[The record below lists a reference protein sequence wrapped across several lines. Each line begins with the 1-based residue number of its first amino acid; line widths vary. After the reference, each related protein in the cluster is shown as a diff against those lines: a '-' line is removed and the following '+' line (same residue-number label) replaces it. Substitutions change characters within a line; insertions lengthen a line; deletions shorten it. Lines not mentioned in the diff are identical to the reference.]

1 MRKFLIIIG
10 SILAFLVLAIILV
23 PIIFKDRI
31 IKAVQTEIDNSVN
44 AKVNI
49 DPDKFR
55 VSLIPDFPNLT
66 VGLEDLS
73 VTGINTFE
81 GDTLFAAKDFSI
93 EVDIMAIIKSEPLR
107 IKGIILDQ
115 PTINILVLEDGT
127 ANYDIAKPSE
137 DESDTTTSDSEFE
150 IGIDHWQIKNGNIR
164 YYDQSAEMALS
175 LLGVNHT
182 GKGDFTLSV
191 FDMVTT
197 TQAEDF
203 SFAYAGDV
211 YVAHK
216 TLKADM
222 ILGMDL
228 DAMKFTFKETKA
240 TLNEFALNFNG
251 YFTMPADDYEMDI
264 NFFSEDNKFKS
275 VLSLVPGMYAD
286 GFEKLDTNGEFDF
299 KGFVRGIYNETKM
312 PAFSVNLAVRDAYVK
327 SPDVPLPIQNI
338 SLEMLAKSES
348 GDLKDGFLEIKNF
361 GLTIDKDRFTANA
374 VVNNF
379 DAPSWDLNA
388 KGALNLDVISKIEPT
403 TDFTIGGIIKV
414 DIDSKGKYADV
425 EAENYQNLNTSG
437 SLDLSNFTYVAKDM
451 PNLKIAKANFM
462 FNPEFVEMEGMT
474 GNYGKSD
481 FEVSGKLS
489 NYIAYALDQNA
500 KLVGSLTLNSQLL
513 DINEMMG
520 EESTAENPADTT
532 AMELVI
538 IPKNID
544 FTFDANAQTIIYDNF
559 TLKNA
564 QGQIRILDGILSL
577 DPMQFDMLGGS
588 INMAGNYDTQDED
601 EPKFNFTLGVSQL
614 SIPETFKSVVTV
626 QKFVPVA
633 EKMTGKFS
641 TDFSINGLM
650 TNEMMPDFATLAGSG
665 LVKITQAAIVD
676 SKIIK
681 GVTSLSKLD
690 NTNTINLKDLLLKTE
705 IKEGKLSVQPF
716 DVNFG
721 NYKATIDGYTSFTGA
736 IGYNLKMNVP
746 TGSVGQ
752 AANQAIAGLLGTKTD
767 LIGSSINLNFLIGGT
782 YDNPDIKL
790 GKTTNEGG
798 QSVTGSV
805 KTAVTDRVNEEKD
818 KIEAQINTAVDAAKD
833 SVRNEAERLRLKA
846 EEEAKKK
853 AAEEQEKLKNK
864 AKNKLKDIFGDGL

>member
-1 MRKFLIIIG
+1 MRKFLIVVG

-31 IKAVQTEIDNSVN
+31 IEAVQTEIDSSVN
-44 AKVNI
+44 ANVNI

-66 VGLEDLS
+66 VGLSDLS
-73 VTGINTFE
+73 VTGRDLFE
-81 GDTLFAAKDFSI
+81 GDTLFAAKDFSV
-93 EVDIMAIIKSEPLR
+93 EMDIVAIIKGEPLR

-115 PTINILVLEDGT
+115 PTINILVLEDGS
-127 ANYDIAKPSE
+127 ANYDIAVASE
-137 DESDTTTSDSEFE
+137 DEADTTTESSEFE
-150 IGIDHWQIKNGNIR
+150 LGIDNWQIKNGNIK
-164 YYDQSAEMALS
+164 YYDQSADMALS
-175 LLGVNHT
+175 LLGIDHT
-182 GKGDFTLSV
+182 GKGDFTLTV

-197 TQAEDF
+197 TQAKDF
-203 SFAYAGDV
+203 SFAYGGDV

-228 DAMKFTFKETKA
+228 DAMKFTFKETNA
-240 TLNEFALNFNG
+240 TLNDFALNFNG
-251 YFTMPADDYEMDI
+251 FFAMPTDDYEMDI
-264 NFFSEDNKFKS
+264 NFSADDNQFKS
-275 VLSLVPGMYAD
+275 ILSLVPGMYAD
-286 GFEKLDTNGEFDF
+286 GFENLDTNGEFDF
-299 KGFVRGIYNETKM
+299 SGFVKGVYNETKM

-338 SLEMLAKSES
+338 SLDMLAKSES

-361 GLTIDKDRFTANA
+361 GLTIDQDRFTANA
-374 VVNNF
+374 TVNNF

-388 KGALNLDVISKIEPT
+388 KGGLNLDIISKINPT
-403 TDFTIGGIIKV
+403 TDYTIGGMIKA
-414 DIDSKGKYADV
+414 DINSQGKYADV
-425 EAENYQNLNTSG
+425 ESENYQELNTSG
-437 SLDLSNFTYVAKDM
+437 TLELRNFIYRAEDMPDFKIAQSNFS
-451 PNLKIAKANFM
+451 
-462 FNPEFVEMEGMT
+462 FNPEFVEMTGMK

-481 FEVSGKLS
+481 FEVSGRLS

-500 KLVGSLTLNSQLL
+500 KLVGSLQLNSQLL

-520 EESTAENPADTT
+520 EETATESPEDTT

-544 FTFDANAQTIIYDNF
+544 FTFDANAETIVYDNF

-564 QGQIRILDGILSL
+564 QGQIRIVDGILSL

-588 INMAGNYDTQDED
+588 INMVGNYNTQDED
-601 EPKFNFTLGVSQL
+601 EPKFNFTLGISQL

-641 TDFSINGLM
+641 TDFSVNGLM
-650 TNEMMPDFATLAGSG
+650 TKEMMPDLATLAGAG
-665 LVKITQAAIVD
+665 LVKITEAAIVD
-676 SKIIK
+676 SKIIS

-690 NTNTINLKDLLLKTE
+690 NTNTVNLKDLLLKAE

-716 DVNFG
+716 DINFG

-746 TGSVGQ
+746 TGSIGQ
-752 AANQAIAGLLGTKTD
+752 AANQAISGLLGTKVNAV
-767 LIGSSINLNFLIGGT
+767 GSSVNLNFLIGGT

-798 QSVTGSV
+798 QTVAESVQS
-805 KTAVTDRVNEEKD
+805 AVTDKLNEEKD
-818 KIEAQINTAVDAAKD
+818 KIKAQVNTAVDAAKD
-833 SVRNEAERLRLKA
+833 SVKNEAERLRLKA
-846 EEEAKKK
+846 EAEAKKK
-853 AAEEQEKLKNK
+853 AEEEQEKLKKK
-864 AKNKLKDIFGDGL
+864 AKDKLKDIFGN

>member
-1 MRKFLIIIG
+1 MRKFLIVIG

-31 IKAVQTEIDNSVN
+31 IQAVQTEINNSVN
-44 AKVNI
+44 ANVNI
-49 DPDKFR
+49 NPDKFR

-66 VGLEDLS
+66 AGLEDLS
-73 VTGINTFE
+73 VTGKGTFE

-93 EVDIMAIIKSEPLR
+93 EVDIVAIIKGDPLR
-107 IKGIILDQ
+107 IKGIILDE
-115 PTINILVLEDGT
+115 PIINILVLEDGS
-127 ANYDIAKPSE
+127 ANYDIAVASE
-137 DESDTTTSDSEFE
+137 EEEDTTTTDSEFE
-150 IGIDHWQIKNGNIR
+150 LGIDHWQIKNGNIN
-164 YYDQSAEMALS
+164 YYDQSADMALS

-197 TQAEDF
+197 TSAEDF
-203 SFAYAGDV
+203 SFAYDGDV

-251 YFTMPADDYEMDI
+251 YFAMPTDDYEMDI
-264 NFFSEDNKFKS
+264 NFYAEDNKFKS
-275 VLSLVPGMYAD
+275 ILSLVPGMYAD
-286 GFEKLDTNGEFDF
+286 GFENLDTNGEFDF
-299 KGFVRGIYNETKM
+299 KGFVKGIYNETKM

-327 SPDVPLPIQNI
+327 SPDVPLPVQNI

-361 GLTIDKDRFTANA
+361 GLTIDQDRFTANA

-403 TDFTIGGIIKV
+403 TDFTIGGIIKA
-414 DIDSKGKYADV
+414 DLNSKGKYADV

-437 SLDLSNFTYVAKDM
+437 TLDLSNFTYVTNDM
-451 PNLKIAKANFM
+451 PDFKISQASLV
-462 FNPEFVEMEGMT
+462 FNPEFVEMTGMK
-474 GNYGKSD
+474 GNFGKSD

-500 KLVGSLTLNSQLL
+500 KLVGSLDLNSQML

-520 EESTAENPADTT
+520 EETTTETPEDTT

-544 FTFDANAQTIIYDNF
+544 FTFNANAQTIVYDNF

-564 QGQIRILDGILSL
+564 IGQIRVLDGILSL

-588 INMAGNYDTQDED
+588 INMAGNYDTQDEE
-601 EPKFNFTLGVSQL
+601 EPKFNFNLDISQL
-614 SIPETFKSVVTV
+614 GIPETFKSVVTV

-650 TNEMMPDFATLAGSG
+650 TDEMMPDFATLAGSG

-676 SKIIK
+676 SKIIS

-690 NTNTINLKDLLLKTE
+690 KTNTVNLKDLLLKAE
-705 IKEGKLSVQPF
+705 IKDGKLSVQPF
-716 DVNFG
+716 DINFG
-721 NYKATIDGYTSFTGA
+721 DYKATIDGYTSFTGA

-746 TGSVGQ
+746 TGSLGQ
-752 AANQAIAGLLGTKTD
+752 AANQAISGLLGNKVSPV
-767 LIGSSINLNFLIGGT
+767 GNSINLNFLIGGT
-782 YDNPDIKL
+782 YDDPDIKL
-790 GKTTNEGG
+790 GKTTNAEGE
-798 QSVTGSV
+798 TV
-805 KTAVTDRVNEEKD
+805 KSAVKDRVNEEKA
-818 KIEAQINTAVDAAKD
+818 KIKEEVNTAVDAAKD
-833 SVRNEAERLRLKA
+833 SAKIEAERLKIKA
-846 EEEAKKK
+846 EEEARKKAEEEKEKLKKK
-853 AAEEQEKLKNK
+853 AKD
-864 AKNKLKDIFGDGL
+864 KLKDIFGN